1 MAAIAVSL
9 GVMSYLHLGGSLG
22 ANGSP
27 PFRADGAGIAEAI
40 IGVVLLAA
48 AAVVLLAPER
58 ARTPATAATAFAI
71 AGFVLGLTI
80 TISGGDAVDIAYHS
94 TVMPLLVLTLVLI
107 RRSGELGRVGRTPVA
122 SRQ

>member
-9 GVMSYLHLGGSLG
+9 GVMSYLHLGGSL
-22 ANGSP
+22 ALRST
-27 PFRADGAGIAEAI
+27 AGIPEAI

-48 AAVVLLAPER
+48 AAVVLLAPAR
-58 ARTPATAATAFAI
+58 ARTTATAATVFAI
-71 AGFVLGLTI
+71 AGFVLGLTF
-80 TISGGDAVDIAYHS
+80 TVTGGNATDIAYHA
-94 TVMPLLVLTLVLI
+94 TVLPILVLTLVLI